1 MTLMYI
7 YAFIV
12 MPVVVVAIGATGAWL
27 HLRDLKRHSH
37 HPAE

>member
-1 MTLMYI
+1 MTALWV
-7 YAFIV
+7 YAFVV
-12 MPVVVVAIGATGAWL
+12 MPVLIVSIGALGAWL